1 MKTSEKNINS
11 KHFETLGVNTTGNN
25 CIAIID
31 GGKVVYNRT
40 AYDVP
45 LNHKYKIGNLPVKM
59 VSDVKS
65 NASSIKIDGIEQI
78 KSKSGVTIV
87 IYDKL
92 LKKVTGV
99 RNL

>member
-1 MKTSEKNINS
+1 MKTSEKNIKS
-11 KHFETLGVNTTGNN
+11 KHFETLGVNVTGNN

-40 AYDVP
+40 ASDVP